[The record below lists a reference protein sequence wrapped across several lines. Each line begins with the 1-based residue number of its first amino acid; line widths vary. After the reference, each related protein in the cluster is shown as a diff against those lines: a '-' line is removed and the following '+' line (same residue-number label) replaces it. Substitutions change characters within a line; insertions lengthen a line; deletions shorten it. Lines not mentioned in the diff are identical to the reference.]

1 MRDII
6 AQREKRNSEPNPKSI
21 ILDQYLEYAKA
32 FSKEVADTLPL
43 HRGKS
48 DHYISLEGAVLD
60 WIPRLYCM
68 KLVKLYRLLRLCLY
82 TSLEVGYA
90 YVSTIVSSMR
100 YLKRIDTHYP

>member
-1 MRDII
+1 MAVSMRDII

-32 FSKEVADTLPL
+32 FSKEAADTLPP

-48 DHYISLEGAVLD
+48 DYHISLEGAVPD

-68 KLVKLYRLLRLCLY
+68 SREELD
-82 TSLEVGYA
+82 EV
-90 YVSTIVSSMR
+90 R
-100 YLKRIDTHYP
+100 Y